1 MSAPQPPRAQ
11 EPGQQRF
18 PWRRRRRRRRRTRAE
33 RQRGFVSILPSLLTT
48 GNLAAGFWSITLSM
62 HAQAAAE
69 GARDAIL
76 ERAALAIMIGGLFD
90 AADGRVARLANATSR
105 FGAQYDSISDT
116 VSFGVAPAILAYSAA
131 SLPQLGWAGWVI
143 AFLYTACAGMR
154 LARFNVSPGRFSD
167 RFDGL
172 PSPPA
177 AGMML
182 SSVWFGI
189 WLREQ
194 GLPFSMPPWL
204 AGIGVALVALL
215 MVSPIPYHSFKHVR
229 FAKPYRA
236 LVLLVIAISSLLIEP
251 KVTFFC
257 VGIVYL
263 ASGPIEYAWRWKT
276 GRILVPDAAHP
287 QPQSHPVPAEPGS
300 GAAQ

>member
-1 MSAPQPPRAQ
+1 MSEAQPPQAAP
-11 EPGQQRF
+11 EPRPRF
-18 PWRRRRRRRRRTRAE
+18 GGWRTRRRRRRRSRAE
-33 RQRGFVSILPSLLTT
+33 RQRGFVTILPSLLTT

-62 HAQAAAE
+62 HGE
-69 GARDAIL
+69 L
-76 ERAALAIMIGGLFD
+76 ERAALAIMIGGIFD

-116 VSFGVAPAILAYSAA
+116 VSFGVAPAILAYAAA

-143 AFLYTACAGMR
+143 ACLYTTCAGMR
-154 LARFNVSPGRFSD
+154 LARFNVSAGRFPD

-189 WLREQ
+189 WLRER
-194 GLPFSMPPWL
+194 GLPIDMPPWL
-204 AGIGVALVALL
+204 AGIGVMIVALL
-215 MVSPIPYHSFKHVR
+215 MVSPIPYHSFKHV
-229 FAKPYRA
+229 KIVHPYRV
-236 LVLLVIAISSLLIEP
+236 LVLFVIAILVLLIEP

-257 VGIVYL
+257 VGLAYV
-263 ASGPIEYAWRWKT
+263 ASGPVEWVWRRYT
-276 GRILVPDAAHP
+276 GRALVPPTTDSS
-287 QPQSHPVPAEPGS
+287 QPAPAPTGQG
-300 GAAQ
+300 GAL

>member
-1 MSAPQPPRAQ
+1 MSEVQPPASPQQPGEPRA
-11 EPGQQRF
+11 RF
-18 PWRRRRRRRRRTRAE
+18 GWRTRRRRRRRTRAE
-33 RQRGFVSILPSLLTT
+33 RQRGFVTILPSLLTT

-62 HAQAAAE
+62 HGELEWAA
-69 GARDAIL
+69 R
-76 ERAALAIMIGGLFD
+76 AIMIGGLFD

-143 AFLYTACAGMR
+143 AFLYAACAGLR
-154 LARFNVSPGRFSD
+154 LARFNVSPGRFAD

-182 SSVWFGI
+182 SSVFLGI

-194 GLPFSMPPWL
+194 GLPIRMPPWL
-204 AGIGVALVALL
+204 AGIGVAIVALL
-215 MVSPIPYHSFKHVR
+215 MVSPIPYLSFKHV
-229 FAKPYRA
+229 KIKHPYRA
-236 LVLLVIAISSLLIEP
+236 LVLAVIGIAALMVQYKL
-251 KVTFFC
+251 TLFC
-257 VGIVYL
+257 VGVVYV
-263 ASGPIEYAWRWKT
+263 ASGPVEWLWRRQT
-276 GRILVPDAAHP
+276 GRTL
-287 QPQSHPVPAEPGS
+287 EGGS
-300 GAAQ
+300 SESTHAPTGTETGGAP